1 MSGVLWE
8 GSLDAG
14 FTYSKKLSKTL
25 RTDLQPLTKFRQ
37 LCDIEDGS
45 ELGINAGDKLYFDV
59 YSDVATQGGRLT
71 ENVAMTESSF
81 SVTQKAL
88 TVYEAGHSVP
98 YTGKLEFLSLHKVAD
113 IIDKTLK
120 NDARKYFDSE
130 AFEAMKLTK
139 LRAAP
144 TSGNSATAVTLTIN
158 GATTVTN
165 NLAMN
170 LEHVKSIGDTMGERN
185 IPPMVDDDYVAIS
198 HPTTVRQFRN
208 DLESIYQYTEMGTA
222 RLFEGEIGRYENMRF
237 IKQTNIPK
245 GGANDSTTFD
255 SLNRVADAW
264 NNALSSWVMFCGAD
278 TVAEGIVCPEEIRAK
293 IPTDYGRSKGIA
305 WYYLGGFAL
314 VHDDAANGRIVMWD
328 SAA

>member
-1 MSGVLWE
+1 MAGVLWE

-14 FTYSKKLSKTL
+14 FTFSKKLSKTL

-59 YSDVATQGGRLT
+59 YSDVATQGGRLV

-81 SVTQKAL
+81 SVSQKSL
-88 TVYEAGHSVP
+88 TVFEAGHSVP

-120 NDARKYFDSE
+120 NDAKKFFDSE
-130 AFEAMKLTK
+130 SYEAMKLTQ

-144 TSGNSATAVTLTIN
+144 TSGSSATSVTLETN
-158 GATTVTN
+158 GAMSITN

-170 LEHVKSIGDTMGERN
+170 LEHVKGIVDTMGERN
-185 IPPMVDDDYVAIS
+185 IPPMVDDDYVAIT

-208 DLESIYQYTEMGTA
+208 DLEQIYQYTSMGAA
-222 RLFEGEIGRYENMRF
+222 RLFEGEIGRYENVRF

-255 SLNRVADAW
+255 SLNRIADAW
-264 NNALSSWVMFCGAD
+264 NNGLSSWVFFMGAD

-293 IPTDYGRSKGIA
+293 IPTDFGRSKGIA

-314 VHDDAANGRIVMWD
+314 VHDDAPNSRIVMWD

>member
-1 MSGVLWE
+1 MAGVIWE

-14 FTYSKKLSKTL
+14 FTFSKKLSKTL

-59 YSDVATQGGRLT
+59 YSDVATQGGRLV
-71 ENVAMTESSF
+71 ENVAMTETSF
-81 SVTQKAL
+81 SVVQKAL
-88 TVYEAGHSVP
+88 TVFEAGHSVP
-98 YTGKLEFLSLHKVAD
+98 YSGKLEFLSLHKVAD

-120 NDARKYFDSE
+120 NDAKKFFDSE
-130 AFEAMKLTK
+130 AYEAMKTTK
-139 LRAAP
+139 LRVAP
-144 TSGNSATAVTLTIN
+144 TGGNSATSVSLETN
-158 GATTVTN
+158 GAMSITN

-170 LEHVKSIGDTMGERN
+170 LNHVKVIGDTMGERN

-198 HPTTVRQFRN
+198 HPTTIRQFRN

-245 GGANDSTTFD
+245 GGANNATTFD
-255 SLNRVADAW
+255 SLNRVAEAW
-264 NNALSSWVMFCGAD
+264 TNGLSSWVMFCGAD

-314 VHDDAANGRIVMWD
+314 VHDDAPNSRIVMWD